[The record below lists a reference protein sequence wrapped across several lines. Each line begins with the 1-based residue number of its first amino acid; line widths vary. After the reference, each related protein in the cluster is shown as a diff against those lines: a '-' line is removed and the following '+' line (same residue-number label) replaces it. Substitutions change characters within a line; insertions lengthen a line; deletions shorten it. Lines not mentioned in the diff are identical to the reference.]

1 MVVVYCYLCATV
13 LLLTESWDQV
23 MMGHECVVFK
33 YADLGESAITRY
45 NPKDRLTFS
54 GSSPLPNLGV
64 CSSAPCPAQLVCSC
78 CWSSHLLDTSLVGR
92 PLTWHSQHEG
102 RSFTW

>member
-1 MVVVYCYLCATV
+1 MVGVYCYLCATV
-13 LLLTESWDQV
+13 LLLKESWDQV

-64 CSSAPCPAQLVCSC
+64 CSSAHCPAQLGV
-78 CWSSHLLDTSLVGR
+78 LLLLVLPLVG
-92 PLTWHSQHEG
+92 H
-102 RSFTW
+102 FTGGEAINLALPA